1 MSNYT
6 KSTNFTSKDSL
17 PTGDSLK
24 IVKGAEFDTEFNAIA
39 TAVSTKADS
48 SGATLTSPTLVTP
61 ALGTPTS
68 GVLTNA
74 TGLPLTT
81 GVTGTLPVA
90 NGGTGAATLTANNV
104 LLGNGTSALQAVAPG
119 TTGNLLTSNGTTWTS
134 AAPPSGGVTSA
145 VAGNGVAVSAATG
158 AVTFSA
164 AAPTFNSIGSYVFG
178 TLGTSAATAG
188 TTYSAGGSNGQVR
201 TAAIFYDC
209 SGVMQINAQNTL
221 SGTWRAMG
229 GNVASPFGTMSL
241 FCRTA

>member
-1 MSNYT
+1 MPVSISGTTGYAGPLG
-6 KSTNFTSKDSL
+6 SL
-17 PTGDSLK
+17 TVGTTA
-24 IVKGAEFDTEFNAIA
+24 IEANA
-39 TAVSTKADS
+39 
-48 SGATLTSPTLVTP
+48 VTP
-61 ALGTPTS
+61 AKMSRSGTS
-68 GVLTNA
+68 GQV
-74 TGLPLTT
+74 
-81 GVTGTLPVA
+81 
-90 NGGTGAATLTANNV
+90 
-104 LLGNGTSALQAVAPG
+104 
-119 TTGNLLTSNGTTWTS
+119 LTSNG
-134 AAPPSGGVTSA
+134 AGADPSYQSLPAGGVTSA
-145 VAGNGVAVSAATG
+145 VAGNGIAVSASTG

>member
-1 MSNYT
+1 M
-6 KSTNFTSKDSL
+6 
-17 PTGDSLK
+17 
-24 IVKGAEFDTEFNAIA
+24 A
-39 TAVSTKADS
+39 
-48 SGATLTSPTLVTP
+48 LTQVPSVMIERPLVTI
-61 ALGTPTS
+61 ASASTVNIGAAAS
-68 GVLTNA
+68 DNIS
-74 TGLPLTT
+74 
-81 GVTGTLPVA
+81 VTGTTTITAFDNVAAGTVRTITFAGALTLTYNATTLILPGAASITTAAGDVATFISLGSGNWRCTSYNKA
-90 NGGTGAATLTANNV
+90 NG
-104 LLGNGTSALQAVAPG
+104 QAVVAP
-119 TTGNLLTSNGTTWTS
+119 
-134 AAPPSGGVTSA
+134 AGGVTSA
-145 VAGNGVAVSAATG
+145 VAGNGIAVSAATG